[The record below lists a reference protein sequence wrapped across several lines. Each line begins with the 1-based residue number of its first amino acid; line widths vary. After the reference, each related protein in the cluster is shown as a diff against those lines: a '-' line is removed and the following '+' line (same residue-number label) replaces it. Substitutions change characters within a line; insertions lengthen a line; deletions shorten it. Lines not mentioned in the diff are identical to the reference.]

1 LTNWAEAKRISALA
15 SVFIL
20 VNSISGLTG
29 QFLGKGIT
37 LDTSFIIPLLLVVLI
52 GGQIGS
58 RLGAVRLNPLYI
70 KRITAVLI
78 LVAALNILRDHL

>member
-1 LTNWAEAKRISALA
+1 LL
-15 SVFIL
+15 
-20 VNSISGLTG
+20 G
-29 QFLGKGIT
+29 QFLGRGIT
-37 LDTSFIIPLLLVVLI
+37 LGTSFIVPLLLVVLI